1 MSRVAVSENI
11 LRWALKRSDRT
22 VRDLQKRFP
31 RLEEWIAGKTDPTLR
46 QLESLARAT
55 LTPLGYFFL
64 SEPPEEQLPMPHF
77 RTIRKRTTKGPSPNL
92 LETVHIMQRRQSWM
106 RENLIEQGQ
115 EPLSFINTARISQGI
130 NLVAEKIRK
139 ALGFSPSWASKERN
153 WTEALRTLRE
163 SIESAGIMVVV
174 NGVVD
179 NNTSRKLDPDEF
191 KGFVLVDDYAP
202 LVFVNGAD
210 GKASQM
216 FTLAHEIAHLIFGS
230 SAAFDLRNMLP
241 ANDPTELACN
251 QVAAEFL
258 VPESEL
264 RQRWTAIKK
273 DTETFQRIASIFKVS
288 SIVGAR
294 RALDLGLISK
304 REFLEF
310 YSAYQSDE
318 RRTAARRP
326 DGGNFYATQNMRVG
340 RRFAS
345 AVIIAAKEGK
355 LLYSDAYK
363 LTSLYG
369 KTFERYATSLGI
381 KGV

>member
-22 VRDLQKRFP
+22 VKDLQRRFP

-139 ALGFSPSWASKERN
+139 ALRFSPSWASNERN
-153 WTEALRTLRE
+153 WSEALRKLRE
-163 SIESAGIMVVV
+163 AMELSGIMVKV

-216 FTLAHEIAHLIFGS
+216 FTLAHELAHLIFGS

-241 ANDPTELACN
+241 ANDPTEIACN

-273 DTETFQRIASIFKVS
+273 DTEPFQRIASIFKVS

-304 REFLEF
+304 RQFLEF

-381 KGV
+381 EGV